1 MTAAGT
7 TPPDRPDTP
16 ASEAGGLT
24 VTLSA
29 AGTPG
34 AGLRLAG
41 RLGPSTVGLL
51 AGLGPAVA
59 GSGQREFTVDV
70 SGVTSCDTTGLWA
83 LIGLHQRLQP
93 AGVRVVLVGVSG
105 ELRGFA
111 GRTALSA
118 LAPDSTG

>member
-1 MTAAGT
+1 MTAAST
-7 TPPDRPDTP
+7 TPPDRPATAAP
-16 ASEAGGLT
+16 ETGGLT

-34 AGLRLAG
+34 AALRLAG
-41 RLGPSTVGLL
+41 HLDPATAGLI

-83 LIGLHQRLQP
+83 LIELRQRLQP
-93 AGVRVVLVGVSG
+93 AGVRVVLVGVTG

-111 GRTALSA
+111 GRSALSA